1 MGKKQS
7 EQGEFAS
14 GDNKD
19 DQSLGKKDWFTLNV
33 ARVFC

>member
-7 EQGEFAS
+7 KQGEFAS

-19 DQSLGKKDWFTLNV
+19 DQSWEKRIRLP
-33 ARVFC
+33 

>member
-7 EQGEFAS
+7 KQGEFAS

-19 DQSLGKKDWFTLNV
+19 DQSWEKGIGLPWI
-33 ARVFC
+33 